1 MARKK
6 PGNIITL
13 PKGILGNPS
22 GSRGNLVVCSNGV
35 IYLKKLV
42 YVKNNSKVS
51 R

>member
-13 PKGILGNPS
+13 PQGILGPPS
-22 GSRGNLVVCSNGV
+22 GSRGNLVVCNNGV
-35 IYLKKLV
+35 IYLKKNV
-42 YVKNNSKVS
+42 YVKNTSKVN